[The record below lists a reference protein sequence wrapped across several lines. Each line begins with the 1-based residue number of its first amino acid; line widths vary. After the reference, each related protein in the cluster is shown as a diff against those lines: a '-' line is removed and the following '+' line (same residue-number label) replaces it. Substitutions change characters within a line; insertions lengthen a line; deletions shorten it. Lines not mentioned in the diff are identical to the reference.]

1 MPYIFPSLEEQMER
15 LAPQPDKPPLD
26 IGTLAVQLR
35 AEYDEAERARSMVNL
50 RWLEDLRQYRGMYAP
65 EVIARLKKTRR
76 AQVYYRMTTAKI
88 NTMTARLMDL
98 LFPQRTKNWAIEPT
112 PDPMLPDDVIM
123 QDMQDEI
130 GAAAEQI
137 MARTMQD
144 LQAQNIV
151 PDLWAA
157 QNLMA
162 GAWQQAFAQAD
173 TASARVRIAKDRAT
187 AMERVIDDQL
197 RECNANGQ
205 RRPSWQQNCRAVVK
219 SACLYGMGV
228 LKGPLVERVETRRFA
243 PARDENGHTVW
254 REQVFSTDLRP
265 YHEAVS
271 VWDIFPDPGARLP
284 AELRFVWQLHMMTD
298 KDLLELSN
306 FPGFNGASIRRY
318 INEHPDGD
326 AQLSSWE
333 SQVRDLN
340 EDNATGGS
348 VALKNRYRVYERWG
362 FLAGRDLATAGAE
375 INEDKYGEV
384 YSSNVWMLGDVIVKA
399 MVNPLEGIDIP
410 YFFYPYQQDDTSFW
424 PEGIACA
431 LRAPQAGINASV
443 RAMQD
448 NAGASSGPVYG
459 INMACLAPGEDPLEM
474 QANRIFLF
482 NKHGINLSQAFQ
494 AVTVPSAIEH
504 NLALATF
511 WQNGAD
517 EVSAPRFNAGD
528 GNIAGAG
535 KTASGL
541 SMLMGAANILLKDH
555 IKDFDDCIV
564 APFIRAMFRWNMQ
577 WNPREDIKG
586 DFEVVASGS
595 QSMIAKEVRAQQVPA
610 LISYMGIPA
619 FAPFI
624 RAEKLLEV
632 ALEQTDLPAERILRS
647 EEEARQYEEQQMR
660 AQAQAQAQAH
670 TEALME
676 QLQRQGM
683 TPEQIQRQMVLLLA
697 QLAQAADGGQP
708 GAPSLPPGGPQ
719 SGGAPRQG
727 VGA

>member
-1 MPYIFPSLEEQMER
+1 MPYLSPSLEEQAEHEVHTGR
-15 LAPQPDKPPLD
+15 SVLD
-26 IGTLAVQLR
+26 IGALAIQLR
-35 AEYDEAERARSMVNL
+35 SEYDEAERARSMVNL

-65 EVIARLKKTRR
+65 EVLARLRKTRR
-76 AQVYYRMTTAKI
+76 ARVYYRMTTAKV

-98 LFPQRTKNWAIEPT
+98 LFPQRTKNWSIEPT
-112 PDPMLPDDVIM
+112 PDPLLPDEVVM

-137 MARTMQD
+137 MAQTMQD
-144 LQAQNIV
+144 LQAQNVI
-151 PDLWAA
+151 PDMWAV
-157 QNLMA
+157 QNLMTEA
-162 GAWQQAFAQAD
+162 FQQAFQQVD
-173 TASARVRIAKDRAT
+173 TTSARVRIAKERAM

-219 SACLYGMGV
+219 DACLYGMGV
-228 LKGPLVERVETRRFA
+228 LKGPLVERVETKRFA
-243 PARDENGHTVW
+243 PARGESGTTVW

-284 AELRFVWQLHMMTD
+284 AELRYIWQLHMMTD
-298 KDLLELSN
+298 KDLLELGN
-306 FPGFNGASIRRY
+306 FPGFNGQAIRKYVRE
-318 INEHPDGD
+318 NPDGD
-326 AQLSSWE
+326 AQLSTWE
-333 SQVRDLN
+333 SQIRDLN

-348 VALKNRYRVYERWG
+348 VILKNRYRVYERWG
-362 FLAGRDLATAGAE
+362 FLSGLELAAAGAD
-375 INEDKYGEV
+375 ISEDNYGNV
-384 YSSNVWMLGDVIVKA
+384 YSSNVWMLGDVIIKA

-424 PEGIACA
+424 PEGIAYQ

-448 NAGASSGPVYG
+448 NAGASSGPIYG
-459 INMACLAPGEDPLEM
+459 INMAYLAPDEDPLEM
-474 QANRIFLF
+474 QANRVFLF
-482 NKHGINLSQAFQ
+482 DKQGVNLSQAFQ

-504 NLALATF
+504 NLALANF
-511 WQNGAD
+511 WQQGAD
-517 EVSAPRFNAGD
+517 EVSTPRFNQGD

-555 IKDFDDCIV
+555 IKNFDDCVV

-595 QSMIAKEVRAQQVPA
+595 QSLVAKEIRAQQVPA
-610 LISYMGIPA
+610 LVSYMGIPA
-619 FAPFI
+619 FAPYI

-632 ALEQTDLPAERILRS
+632 ALEQTDLPAERILRN

-660 AQAQAQAQAH
+660 AQAMAQAQAQS
-670 TEALME
+670 EALIE

-683 TPEQIQRQMVLLLA
+683 TPEQIQQQVLLLLA
-697 QLAQAADGGQP
+697 QLMQAGNDGQEKVP
-708 GAPSLPPGGPQ
+708 DARPE
-719 SGGAPRQG
+719 GGA
-727 VGA
+727 A

>member
-1 MPYIFPSLEEQMER
+1 MSYLSPSLEEQTEQEAR
-15 LAPQPDKPPLD
+15 AGRPPLD
-26 IGTLAVQLR
+26 TGALAVQLR
-35 AEYDEAERARSMVNL
+35 AEYDEAERARGMVNL

-65 EVIARLKKTRR
+65 EVLARLKKTKR
-76 AQVYYRMTTAKI
+76 AKVYYRMTTAKI

-98 LFPQRTKNWAIEPT
+98 LFPQRVKNWAIEPT
-112 PDPMLPDDVIM
+112 PDPMLPDDVVM
-123 QDMQDEI
+123 QEMQDEI
-130 GAAAEQI
+130 SAAAEQI
-137 MARTMQD
+137 MGQTMQG
-144 LQAQNIV
+144 LQAQNTV
-151 PDLWAA
+151 PDMWAA

-162 GAWQQAFAQAD
+162 EAFQQAFQQVD
-173 TASARVRIAKDRAT
+173 TTSARVRIAKDRAT

-205 RRPSWQQNCRAVVK
+205 RRPSLQQNCRSVVK

-228 LKGPLVERVETRRFA
+228 LKGPLVERVETKRFA
-243 PARDENGHTVW
+243 PTKDENGNTVW
-254 REQVFSTDLRP
+254 SEQVFSTDLRP

-284 AELRFVWQLHMMTD
+284 AELRYVWQVHMMTD
-298 KDLLELSN
+298 KDLLELAN
-306 FPGFNGASIRRY
+306 FPGFNGQNVKKY
-318 INEHPDGD
+318 IQENPDGD
-326 AQLSSWE
+326 AQLSAWE
-333 SQVRDLN
+333 SQIRDLN
-340 EDNATGGS
+340 EDNLGGG
-348 VALKNRYRVYERWG
+348 ALLKNRYRVYERWG
-362 FLAGRDLATAGAE
+362 FLSGHELAAAGADISE
-375 INEDKYGEV
+375 EQQSNV
-384 YSSNVWMLGDVIVKA
+384 YSSNVWLLGDNIIKA
-399 MVNPLEGIDIP
+399 MVNPLEGVDIP

-424 PEGIACA
+424 PEGIAYQ

-459 INMACLAPGEDPLEM
+459 INMAYLAPDEDPLEM
-474 QANRIFLF
+474 QANRFFLF
-482 NKHGINLSQAFQ
+482 NKSGVNLSQAFQ

-504 NLALATF
+504 NLALANF
-511 WQNGAD
+511 WQQGAD
-517 EVSAPRFNAGD
+517 EVSTPRFNQGD

-610 LISYMGIPA
+610 LISYMGIQD
-619 FAPFI
+619 FAPYI
-624 RAEKLLEV
+624 RAAKLLEV
-632 ALEQTDLPAERILRS
+632 ALEQTDLPAERILRN
-647 EEEARQYEEQQMR
+647 EEEAKQYVEQQMR
-660 AQAQAQAQAH
+660 AQAKAQAQAQ

-683 TPEQIQRQMVLLLA
+683 TSEQIQQQVLLLLA
-697 QLAQAADGGQP
+697 QLAQAASGGQAGIP
-708 GAPSLPPGGPQ
+708 AAQPE
-719 SGGAPRQG
+719 G
-727 VGA
+727 VAV